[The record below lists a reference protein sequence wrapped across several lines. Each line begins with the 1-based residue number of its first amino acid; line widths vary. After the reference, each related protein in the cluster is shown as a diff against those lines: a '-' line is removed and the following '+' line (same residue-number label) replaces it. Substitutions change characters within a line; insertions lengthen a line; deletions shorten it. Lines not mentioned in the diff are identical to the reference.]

1 MAAGTARAVGPTR
14 AATWLVTLGATVAST
29 YALDLVATS
38 TGLVAVSSG
47 ALDGLGA
54 TALVAVLATT
64 YALWFL
70 GLRTNLAANT
80 RLLDA
85 TGTSTNVLSKAAY
98 ELTRRRG
105 PRVRRWAASSGYVV
119 TELVKEVPYYAGAF
133 GAALVADPVDATDA
147 ITFLAGANLGA
158 AVYEYALGRGTTA
171 FVTHRTASFEEDWS
185 PADYLH
191 DYYRDVE
198 PDELATIHFL
208 VREIAGATPGRP
220 VLFFGTGPT
229 LHHVF
234 LAAPVGSELHLGD
247 YLDCNLDELR
257 RWLDRDPAAHDW
269 TPFVRYT
276 LMCEGSPAPTDAD
289 VRRRDDLVRSRVT
302 RLLHVD
308 GRVPSEGPRYAT
320 VVSAYCADSATSTPR
335 AWAAFMANVLDRVE
349 PGGLLLTAMLRRSH
363 GYRVGD
369 STFPSAGVDET
380 HLRRLVRAC
389 WGTVDG
395 PVEVHRLRDQPA
407 HGYAG
412 IVLAALRRPADVL
425 TSNSSRHT
433 AGPLAAQGFREKEGS
448 P

>member
-1 MAAGTARAVGPTR
+1 MTVAAGTARARGPTR
-14 AATWLVTLGATVAST
+14 AATWLVSLGATVVST

-38 TGLVAVSSG
+38 AGLAAVASG

-54 TALVAVLATT
+54 TALLAVLAAT
-64 YALWFL
+64 YVLWFL

-105 PRVRRWAASSGYVV
+105 PRIRRWAASSGYVV
-119 TELVKEVPYYAGAF
+119 TELAKEVPYYAGAF

-158 AVYEYALGRGTTA
+158 AAYEYALGRGTAA
-171 FVTHRTASFEEDWS
+171 FVTRRTASFEDDWS
-185 PADYLH
+185 PADYLD
-191 DYYRDVE
+191 DYYREVE
-198 PDELATIHFL
+198 PDELATIDFL

-234 LAAPVGSELHLGD
+234 LAAPVASELHLGD
-247 YLDCNLDELR
+247 YLDANLDEVR

-276 LMCEGSPAPTDAD
+276 LRCEGLPAPTDAD
-289 VRRRDDLVRSRVT
+289 VRRRDELVRSRVT

-308 GRVPSEGPRYAT
+308 GRVRTAEPRYAT

-335 AWAAFMANVLDRVE
+335 AWAAFMAHVLDRVE

-389 WGTVDG
+389 WGSVDG
-395 PVEVHRLRDQPA
+395 RVEVHLLRDQPD

-412 IVLAALRRPADVL
+412 SGLAALRRPVRPACAPP
-425 TSNSSRHT
+425 SCGS
-433 AGPLAAQGFREKEGS
+433 AGFAVHSEG
-448 P
+448 